1 MQPGLLDLR
10 TQATRT
16 PKASVGPFLF
26 VFLIALA
33 APSNCCG

>member
-16 PKASVGPFLF
+16 PKALVGPFL
-26 VFLIALA
+26 FLIALA